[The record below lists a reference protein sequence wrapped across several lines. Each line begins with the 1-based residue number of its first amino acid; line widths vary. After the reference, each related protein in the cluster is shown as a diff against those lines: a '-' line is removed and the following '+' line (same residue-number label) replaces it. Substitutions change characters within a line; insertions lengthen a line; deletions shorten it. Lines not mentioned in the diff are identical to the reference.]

1 MLPGPAASA
10 APGNNSSALLQTYHI
25 GNSETWKSFNKPF
38 GCFWC
43 TLKFENVCSCV
54 CTTSLFFPLAVFHG
68 IFLTT
73 RYVWFSA
80 GDLEVGGKSL
90 LSRLLHPW
98 VELHREGASGNN
110 EVYAQ
115 TLGPDMEKGAGEY
128 THSRSTTGDR
138 SLSLMSRAVC
148 VTKDY
153 DWCTHSEG
161 SGMCSLPCTKTAA
174 SEANRSVLGQN
185 EVRTIKT
192 NWADSQ

>member
-1 MLPGPAASA
+1 MFL
-10 APGNNSSALLQTYHI
+10 TYTEVWECLFLCLYHL
-25 GNSETWKSFNKPF
+25 TLFSF
-38 GCFWC
+38 G
-43 TLKFENVCSCV
+43 S
-54 CTTSLFFPLAVFHG
+54 FHG

-128 THSRSTTGDR
+128 THSRSTTGDLSSIFIKQMQAKLREDVFPRDSVRPLNCYFLEGR
-138 SLSLMSRAVC
+138 SDC
-148 VTKDY
+148 V
-153 DWCTHSEG
+153 
-161 SGMCSLPCTKTAA
+161 
-174 SEANRSVLGQN
+174 
-185 EVRTIKT
+185 
-192 NWADSQ
+192 